1 MIILHCYFDVVMI
14 TRRVKTKLKDGAVL
28 FFEKS
33 RYYGYAKIRAS
44 RKEKRSFKDGGID
57 TFRRGYGDTVG
68 FFGGGG
74 GMLVVPALTL
84 IMKLTEKQAHAT
96 AIAVILPVT
105 VVGAVTYLLRGVSA
119 GDGFAGTAIGVV
131 IGGLAG
137 AMLLNK
143 LSNKFVSFLFY
154 GVMIAAGIKM
164 VL

>member
-1 MIILHCYFDVVMI
+1 MQKYATIEKKKEVLRTVCLILS
-14 TRRVKTKLKDGAVL
+14 GAVT
-28 FFEKS
+28 
-33 RYYGYAKIRAS
+33 
-44 RKEKRSFKDGGID
+44 GILS
-57 TFRRGYGDTVG
+57 G

-105 VVGAVTYLLRGVSA
+105 VVGAITYILRGISA
-119 GDGFAGTAIGVV
+119 GSGFPGTAVGVI
-131 IGGLAG
+131 IGGLIG
-137 AMLLNK
+137 AALLNK
-143 LSNKFVSFLFY
+143 LSNKFISFLFY

>member
-1 MIILHCYFDVVMI
+1 MQKYARVEKKKEVLRTAALILS
-14 TRRVKTKLKDGAVL
+14 GAVT
-28 FFEKS
+28 
-33 RYYGYAKIRAS
+33 
-44 RKEKRSFKDGGID
+44 GILS
-57 TFRRGYGDTVG
+57 G
-68 FFGGGG
+68 FYSGEILSTATQAANSVFGGGG

>member
-1 MIILHCYFDVVMI
+1 MRKYARVEKKKEVLRTAALIIS
-14 TRRVKTKLKDGAVL
+14 GAVT
-28 FFEKS
+28 
-33 RYYGYAKIRAS
+33 
-44 RKEKRSFKDGGID
+44 GILS
-57 TFRRGYGDTVG
+57 G

>member
-1 MIILHCYFDVVMI
+1 MQKYARVEKKKEVLRTAALILS
-14 TRRVKTKLKDGAVL
+14 GAVT
-28 FFEKS
+28 
-33 RYYGYAKIRAS
+33 
-44 RKEKRSFKDGGID
+44 GILS
-57 TFRRGYGDTVG
+57 G

-119 GDGFAGTAIGVV
+119 GDGF

>member
-1 MIILHCYFDVVMI
+1 MQKYA
-14 TRRVKTKLKDGAVL
+14 RVEKKKEVLRTAALTLSGAVT
-28 FFEKS
+28 
-33 RYYGYAKIRAS
+33 
-44 RKEKRSFKDGGID
+44 GILS
-57 TFRRGYGDTVG
+57 G

-131 IGGLAG
+131 IGGLA
-137 AMLLNK
+137 MLLNK

>member
-1 MIILHCYFDVVMI
+1 MKKFLKNSLVV
-14 TRRVKTKLKDGAVL
+14 VL
-28 FFEKS
+28 SALVGF
-33 RYYGYAKIRAS
+33 
-44 RKEKRSFKDGGID
+44 
-57 TFRRGYGDTVG
+57 VNG